1 METSHFIPT
10 SRIGKPGW
18 YNKFR
23 EQSYLLN
30 QSSSKILLI
39 GDSLISN
46 LRRYPEIW
54 KKYFSSNNTLNFG
67 IPGDKIQHVL
77 WRIQNL
83 NFSNNFS
90 IKHIFIR
97 CRTNNLDHNPPEEL
111 VNGIILSGI
120 SAKKQCHNA
129 TVTLTLL
136 LPRGKKD
143 SIRKGNINVTNRLSE
158 EESDN
163 VTYFLKQ

>member
-90 IKHIFIR
+90 IQYIFIL
-97 CRTNNLDHNPPEEL
+97 CGTNSLDHNPPEEL
-111 VNGIILSGI
+111 DNG
-120 SAKKQCHNA
+120 KA
-129 TVTLTLL
+129 TVILIPL
-136 LPRGKKD
+136 LPRNKKD
-143 SIRKGNINVTNRLSE
+143 LIRRRNINITNRLLE
-158 EESDN
+158 EESGK
-163 VTYFLKQ
+163 YGLCSLKHSKSWLNAD